1 VSQDPL
7 ADVPKGLIYSKRY
20 VPAVPAKRK
29 TRRSEHE
36 SAERIF
42 NDLIKKRDE
51 QNVKATELR
60 EERDIVHAKK
70 RELIE
75 EMKQLKVERD
85 AYNTEMKVHK
95 ERRNEYQNK
104 GRTLIDRKKSVA
116 RNIDGNLESTIEML
130 RLDINE
136 LELKHQTNP
145 SSIEEERDLLDR
157 IRLKQVELDDL
168 RSRTGEQDD
177 LTLEAEGID
186 SMIDEAFRKADEEH
200 KEVVRLH
207 DEAERVHKK
216 VVAHIEEINHLNA
229 EGDKKHHQ
237 MLEGRAL
244 ADRYHEKAMAM
255 REKLMATRRQAREE
269 RAQEKQELDEIN
281 KAVKDRFESEEAQKE
296 AEDEI
301 LKILQQKGKVD
312 LKR

>member
-1 VSQDPL
+1 M
-7 ADVPKGLIYSKRY
+7 ARAPKGLISSKRY
-20 VPAVPAKRK
+20 LAAVPAKRK

-51 QNVKATELR
+51 QNLKATELR
-60 EERDIVHAKK
+60 GERDIVHAKK

-75 EMKQLKVERD
+75 EMQQLKVERD

-95 ERRNEYQNK
+95 ERRNEYQKK

-116 RNIDGNLESTIEML
+116 RNIDGSLESTIEML

-136 LELKHQTNP
+136 LEIKHQTNP
-145 SSIEEERDLLDR
+145 SSIEEERDLLER
-157 IRLKQVELDDL
+157 IRHKQVEMDDL
-168 RSRTGEQDD
+168 KSRTGDQED

-207 DEAERVHKK
+207 DEAEKVHKL

-237 MLEGRAL
+237 MLDAREL
-244 ADRYHEKAMAM
+244 ADRYHEKAMTM

-269 RAQEKQELDEIN
+269 RAQEKLELDEIN
-281 KAVKDRFESEEAQKE
+281 KAVQERFGSEEAQKE

-312 LKR
+312 LER

>member
-1 VSQDPL
+1 
-7 ADVPKGLIYSKRY
+7 VPS
-20 VPAVPAKRK
+20 PRK

-42 NDLIKKRDE
+42 NDLITKRND
-51 QNVKATELR
+51 QNSKATELR
-60 EERDIVHAKK
+60 EERDVIHEKK
-70 RELIE
+70 RELIG
-75 EMKQLKVERD
+75 EMNELKAQRD
-85 AYNTEMKVHK
+85 AFNAEMKVHK
-95 ERRNEYQNK
+95 ERRNEFQKK
-104 GRTLIDRKKSVA
+104 GRTLIDRKKSVT
-116 RNIDGNLESTIEML
+116 RNIDGNLDNTIEML
-130 RLDINE
+130 RLDIRE

-145 SSIEEERDLLDR
+145 SSIEQERDLLDAMR
-157 IRLKQVELDDL
+157 AKQAELDDL
-168 RSRTGEQDD
+168 QTRTGDQED

-207 DEAERVHKK
+207 DEAEKVHKR
-216 VVAHIEEINHLNA
+216 VVAHIEEINHLNS

-237 MLEGRAL
+237 MLESRAM
-244 ADRYHEKAMAM
+244 ADRYHEKAMSM
-255 REKLMATRRQAREE
+255 REKLMATKREARQE
-269 RAQEKQELDEIN
+269 RQRQKEELDEIN
-281 KAVKDRFESEEAQKE
+281 KAVKDRFENEEAQKE

>member
-1 VSQDPL
+1 
-7 ADVPKGLIYSKRY
+7 
-20 VPAVPAKRK
+20 VPAVAAKRK
-29 TRRSEHE
+29 TRRTEHE

-42 NDLIKKRDE
+42 NDLQQKRNE
-51 QNVKATELR
+51 QNQKATELR
-60 EERDIVHAKK
+60 EERDVVHAKK

-75 EMKQLKVERD
+75 EMNVLKAERD
-85 AYNTEMKVHK
+85 AFNVEMKRHK
-95 ERRNEYQNK
+95 ERRNEYQKK
-104 GRTLIDRKKSVA
+104 GRTLIDRKKSVTHH
-116 RNIDGNLESTIEML
+116 IDGNLDNTIEML
-130 RLDINE
+130 HLDIRE

-145 SSIEEERDLLDR
+145 SSIEQERDLLEN
-157 IRLKQVELDDL
+157 IRKKQVELEDL
-168 RSRTGEQDD
+168 QSRTGEQDG

-200 KEVVRLH
+200 KEVVRFH
-207 DEAERVHKK
+207 DEAEKVHKK
-216 VVAHIEEINHLNA
+216 VVVHIEEINHLNA
-229 EGDKKHHQ
+229 EGDKKHHL
-237 MLEGRAL
+237 MLESRAM

-269 RAQEKQELDEIN
+269 REREQQDLDEVN

>member
-1 VSQDPL
+1 
-7 ADVPKGLIYSKRY
+7 
-20 VPAVPAKRK
+20 VPAKRK

-42 NDLIKKRDE
+42 NDLIRKRDE

-60 EERDIVHAKK
+60 EQRDIVHGQK
-70 RELIE
+70 RELIT
-75 EMKQLKVERD
+75 EMTELKAERD
-85 AYNTEMKVHK
+85 SFNTEMKVHK
-95 ERRNEYQNK
+95 ERRNEYQKK
-104 GRTLIDRKKSVA
+104 GRTLIDRKKAVA
-116 RNIDGNLESTIEML
+116 RNIDGNLDSTIEML
-130 RLDINE
+130 RLDIRE

-145 SSIEEERDLLDR
+145 SSIEQERDLLEKVR
-157 IRLKQVELDDL
+157 QKQAELKDL
-168 RSRTGEQDD
+168 ESRTGAQED
-177 LTLEAEGID
+177 LTLQAEGID
-186 SMIDEAFRKADEEH
+186 AMIDEAFRKADEEH
-200 KEVVRLH
+200 QEVVRLH
-207 DEAERVHKK
+207 DEAEKVHKR

-237 MLEGRAL
+237 MLEARAL
-244 ADRYHEKAMAM
+244 ADRYHEKAMSM
-255 REKLMATRRQAREE
+255 REKLMATRREAREE
-269 RAQEKQELDEIN
+269 REREKRDLEDMN

>member
-1 VSQDPL
+1 M
-7 ADVPKGLIYSKRY
+7 
-20 VPAVPAKRK
+20 PAKRK

-51 QNVKATELR
+51 QNLKATELR
-60 EERDIVHAKK
+60 GERDIVHAKK

-75 EMKQLKVERD
+75 EMQQLKVERD
-85 AYNTEMKVHK
+85 AHNTEMKVHK
-95 ERRNEYQNK
+95 ERRNEYQKK

-116 RNIDGNLESTIEML
+116 RNIDGSLESTIEML

-136 LELKHQTNP
+136 LEIKHQTNP
-145 SSIEEERDLLDR
+145 SSIEEERDLLER
-157 IRLKQVELDDL
+157 IRHKQVEMDDL
-168 RSRTGEQDD
+168 KSRTGDQED

-207 DEAERVHKK
+207 DEAEKVHKL

-237 MLEGRAL
+237 MLDAREL
-244 ADRYHEKAMAM
+244 ADRYHQKAMTM
-255 REKLMATRRQAREE
+255 REKLMVTRRQAREE
-269 RAQEKQELDEIN
+269 RAQEKLELDEIN
-281 KAVKDRFESEEAQKE
+281 KAVQERFGSEEAQKE

-312 LKR
+312 LER

>member
-1 VSQDPL
+1 M
-7 ADVPKGLIYSKRY
+7 
-20 VPAVPAKRK
+20 PAPRK

-42 NDLIKKRDE
+42 NDLIAKRNE
-51 QNVKATELR
+51 QNDKATELR
-60 EERDIVHAKK
+60 DERDIVHAKK
-70 RELIE
+70 KELIE
-75 EMKQLKVERD
+75 EMTKLKAERD
-85 AYNTEMKVHK
+85 ALNAEMKVHK
-95 ERRNEYQNK
+95 ERRNEFQKK
-104 GRTLIDRKKSVA
+104 GRTLIERKKSVT
-116 RNIDGNLESTIEML
+116 RHIDGNLDNTIEML
-130 RLDINE
+130 RLDIRE

-145 SSIEEERDLLDR
+145 SSIEQERDLLEA
-157 IRLKQVELDDL
+157 IRAKQAELEDL
-168 RSRTGEQDD
+168 QSRTGAQED

-207 DEAERVHKK
+207 DEAEKVHKK

-237 MLEGRAL
+237 MLESRAL
-244 ADRYHEKAMAM
+244 ADRYHEKAMSM
-255 REKLMATRRQAREE
+255 REKLMATRREAREE
-269 RAQEKQELDEIN
+269 RKRQKEELDEIN

-301 LKILQQKGKVD
+301 LKILQQKGRVD